1 VTVPHFSH
9 DYTALDRPELVRFVF
24 YPRKDFSRPPPNAVD
39 RFVTVD
45 AGVALSCRFYVH
57 DRESP
62 AILYFH
68 GNGEVVSDY
77 DYVAPIYASQA
88 GANLFVADYRGY
100 GGSGGRPTFSSM
112 VADAHRVF
120 EDFLAARREGG
131 HSGGIFVMGRSLGS
145 VSAIELAASH
155 QDGIH
160 GLIVESGFA
169 STVRLMTRLGFPGEL
184 LGIEDPGFPNLSRI
198 RAVMLPTLIIHG
210 QYDNLIPLEEGRDL
224 FAGSPAAEKRLVI
237 IPEAGHND
245 IMVADMPAYF
255 GAIREFVTPDRGG
268 RP

>member
-1 VTVPHFSH
+1 MAHFSP
-9 DYTALDRPELVRFVF
+9 DYAALDRPELVRFVF

-39 RFVTVD
+39 HFVTAE

-62 AILYFH
+62 SIVYFH

-77 DYVAPIYASQA
+77 DYIAPIYASQA

-100 GGSGGRPTFSSM
+100 GASGGRPTFSSM

-120 EDFLAARREGG
+120 EDFLAIRGQGG
-131 HSGGIFVMGRSLGS
+131 HTGGIFVMGRSLGS
-145 VSAIELAASH
+145 VSAIELASGYH
-155 QDGIH
+155 DRVD

-169 STVRLMTRLGFPGEL
+169 STVRLMTRLGFPEER
-184 LGIEDPGFPNLSRI
+184 LGIRDPGFPNLSRI
-198 RAVMLPTLIIHG
+198 RTVTLPTLILHG
-210 QYDNLIPLEEGRDL
+210 QYDSLIPLEEGEDL
-224 FAGSPAAEKRLVI
+224 FAASPAGDKRLVI

-255 GAIREFVTPDRGG
+255 GAIREFVLRPSRGG

>member
-1 VTVPHFSH
+1 MPFSTD

-39 RFVTVD
+39 HFVSVD
-45 AGVALSCRFYVH
+45 AGVAVSCRFYVH

-62 AILYFH
+62 TILFFH

-77 DYVAPIYASQA
+77 DYVAPIYGSQA

-100 GGSGGRPTFSSM
+100 GASGGSPMFSSM
-112 VADAHRVF
+112 VADAHHVF
-120 EDFLAARREGG
+120 KDFLAIRREGG
-131 HSGGIFVMGRSLGS
+131 HSGGVFVMGRSLGS
-145 VSAIELAASH
+145 VSAIELASH
-155 QDGIH
+155 YQDEID

-169 STVRLMTRLGFPGEL
+169 STVRLMTRLGFTKDF
-184 LGIEDPGFPNLSRI
+184 LGIQDFGFPNLSRI
-198 RAVMLPTLIIHG
+198 RTVTLPTLIIHAEC
-210 QYDNLIPLEEGRDL
+210 DSLIPLEEGRDL
-224 FAGSPAAEKRLVI
+224 FASVPAREKRLVV

-245 IMVADMPAYF
+245 IMMADMPAYF
-255 GAIREFVTPDRGG
+255 GAIREFVLRPDRAG